1 MTPELYYIII
11 VNILVFVAGYL
22 LGQNNSMRIT
32 KVYDDEDST
41 SQQSEYKKRNK
52 AKSYNRANKKIDIDE
67 TKVVTKIS
75 TDSLE
80 KKYEELGN
88 IETSDTN
95 ISESV
100 NRLKSLKRG

>member
-11 VNILVFVAGYL
+11 VNVLVFVAGYL
-22 LGQNNSMRIT
+22 LGQNSCMRRT
-32 KVYDDEDST
+32 KFYDDEDST
-41 SQQSEYKKRNK
+41 SEQSEYKKRNK
-52 AKSYNRANKKIDIDE
+52 TKGYNRTNKKIDIDE

-100 NRLKSLKRG
+100 NRLKNLKRG